1 DFPGLCGLKFSAMVT
16 AQPNAPERPAEEDF
30 NLNCLRIIRTVYP
43 KQSRTVEQD
52 GSRDP
57 LRCAFCRKIAIPYT
71 AGGKKSS

>member
-1 DFPGLCGLKFSAMVT
+1 MPRNDPLKK
-16 AQPNAPERPAEEDF
+16 DF
-30 NLNCLRIIRTVYP
+30 NLNCLRIIRTVDP

-71 AGGKKSS
+71 AGGKKSSGKMSKLKNIKKKSV